1 MKEQNISTQLCS
13 IYKRLLGFYG
23 PLHWWPAETKL
34 EIIIGAILT
43 QNTSWQNVVKAIDI
57 LKREGLLDVSAL
69 LRIKEESLAKL
80 IRSSGY
86 YNLKAKRLKNFIR
99 FFHSQYGGSME
110 ELFDGDWRV
119 LRTELLNINGI
130 GPETADSILL
140 YAGEK
145 PVFVVDAYAC
155 RIFQRH
161 GYFTDKDGYDQVQQF
176 FMTYLPPQVSVYNEF
191 HAQLVMVGKNY
202 CLKGNPKC
210 LECPLSI
217 FLE

>member
-1 MKEQNISTQLCS
+1 MKEQNISNQLRAMHQ
-13 IYKRLLGFYG
+13 RLLNFYG

-43 QNTSWQNVVKAIDI
+43 QNTSWQNVVKAIEN
-57 LKREGLLDVSAL
+57 LKREGLLNVSAL
-69 LRIKEESLAKL
+69 LQIKEESLAEL

-99 FFHSQYGGSME
+99 FFHSQYGGSLE
-110 ELFDGDWRV
+110 ELFSSDWRA
-119 LRTELLNINGI
+119 LRKELLNINGI

-145 PVFVVDAYAC
+145 PVFVVDAYTC

-161 GYFTDKDGYDQVQQF
+161 GYITGKDSYDEVQQF
-176 FMTYLPPQVSVYNEF
+176 FMTHLASQVSLYNEF
-191 HAQLVMVGKNY
+191 HAQLVMVGKDY
-202 CLKGNPKC
+202 CLKNNPKC
-210 LECPLSI
+210 AECPLSI